1 MRDWT
6 SLSLNAL
13 IYKNTR
19 VKNEL
24 NLPILSVKQETM
36 SAAESEATGTVAG
49 AWRQSEYREAIP
61 TGLELA
67 RDILLR
73 FCMALHQGKKY
84 MG

>member
-19 VKNEL
+19 VKSEL
-24 NLPILSVKQETM
+24 NLPILSVTRETM

-49 AWRQSEYREAIP
+49 A
-61 TGLELA
+61 
-67 RDILLR
+67 
-73 FCMALHQGKKY
+73 
-84 MG
+84 